1 MERQQVLVGVD
12 ETASSAAALRWA
24 ASFARLTG
32 ATLRVV
38 HTWSLP
44 AGQVLPAPE
53 PYLVAATTDAR
64 ARATRF
70 VQDTLGTEA
79 EQTRWVLDVDE
90 GRPGPALVRRSPD
103 AALLVVGTGDHV
115 GVRRLLE
122 GSVSHYCLSRA
133 GCPVVAVPAAERA
146 ADRAG

>member
-12 ETASSAAALRWA
+12 ETASAAAALRWA
-24 ASFARLTG
+24 ARFARLTG

-38 HTWSLP
+38 HTWDLP
-44 AGQVLPAPE
+44 AGRVLTATD
-53 PYLVAATTDAR
+53 PYLVAATSDAR

-70 VQDTLGTEA
+70 VQDTLGPDAGDTP
-79 EQTRWVLDVDE
+79 WLLDVDE
-90 GRPGPALVRRSPD
+90 GRPGPALARRSHE

-122 GSVSHYCLSRA
+122 GSVSHYCVSHA
-133 GCPVVAVPAAERA
+133 GCPVVAVPAGE
-146 ADRAG
+146 GSSP